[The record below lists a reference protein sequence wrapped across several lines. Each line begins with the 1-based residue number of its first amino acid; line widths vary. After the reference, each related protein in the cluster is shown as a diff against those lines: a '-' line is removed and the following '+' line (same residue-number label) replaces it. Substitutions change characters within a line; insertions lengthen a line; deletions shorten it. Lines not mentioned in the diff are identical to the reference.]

1 VSGIDPI
8 GILGGTFDP
17 VHYGHLRLA
26 EEAAD
31 ALALERVVLIPA
43 ALPNLRARPGT
54 EAQHRLAMTRLAAA
68 DNPRLA
74 VDDRELE
81 REGVSY
87 TVDTLAELRAEV
99 GTRNPVWLILG
110 ADAFLRLPDWSRWL
124 QLFDLAHV
132 AVATRPGYPL
142 EEAVNRS
149 PQLAAEWNRR
159 IVTLPASPHRAGAS
173 AGAIVPPRAG
183 ASAGAVVPLSG
194 ASANAVVPLSGASA
208 GAIVPPRAG
217 ASAGAVVPLSGA
229 SANAVVPLSG
239 ASAGAITQ
247 LPIPLLEISA
257 TDLRA
262 RMSRGASVRYLL
274 PRAVIDYI
282 AAHRLYC
289 MQ

>member
-1 VSGIDPI
+1 VSGLEPI

-31 ALALERVVLIPA
+31 ALALDRVVLIPA

-54 EAQHRLAMTRLAAA
+54 DAQHRLAMTRLAAA
-68 DNPRLA
+68 DNPRLT

-87 TVDTLAELRAEV
+87 TVDTLAELRAKV
-99 GTRNPVWLILG
+99 GTRNPIWLILG
-110 ADAFLRLPDWSRWL
+110 ADAFLRLPAWSRWL
-124 QLFDLAHV
+124 QLFDLAHI
-132 AVATRPGYPL
+132 AVATRPGYAL

-149 PQLAAEWNRR
+149 AELAAEWHRR
-159 IVTLPASPHRAGAS
+159 IVTVPAVPPGAGAS
-173 AGAIVPPRAG
+173 AGAIVSPGAGASAGAIVLPGAG

-194 ASANAVVPLSGASA
+194 AAVRLTGA
-208 GAIVPPRAG
+208 P
-217 ASAGAVVPLSGA
+217 
-229 SANAVVPLSG
+229 
-239 ASAGAITQ
+239 AGAITRLQ
-247 LPIPLLEISA
+247 IPLLEISA

-262 RMSRGASVRYLL
+262 RISRGASVRYLL

-282 AAHRLYC
+282 AAHRLYR